1 MKSQGNEAIRERV
14 LIKYF
19 SRGNWKTE
27 EKYFFIK
34 LKEILIRYYSKES
47 NLFLIYYRNETQFA
61 ISSTVELSF

>member
-19 SRGNWKTE
+19 SQSNWKTE

-47 NLFLIYYRNETQFA
+47 NLFLIYYRN
-61 ISSTVELSF
+61 